1 MADQEAFN
9 HRVIDDIAH
18 RPWPMPRTP
27 WIMTQSWQDLLFA
40 HWRLD
45 PAQLAPSI
53 PAPLQLDLFRGEAWI
68 AVVPFHMAHVSP
80 RGVPALPWVSA
91 FPEVNVRTYVRL
103 GDKPGVFFFSL
114 DATNPLAVRVAR
126 SAFHLP
132 YYQASIAVQLTAAGD
147 GVQRYASHRTDPR
160 TPIAAADLV
169 ASYRATG
176 PVFHAEEGTLEYFLT
191 ERYCLYALDTH
202 RRVHICEIHHAPWP
216 LQVAEAT
223 FQTNSLLGSLLHS
236 WLDEEAVGD
245 VLAPPLLHFSK
256 RQDTITWRPT
266 RMTDSR

>member
-1 MADQEAFN
+1 MTDQDAFN
-9 HRVIDDIAH
+9 HRVIEDIAH

-40 HWRLD
+40 HWRVD
-45 PAQLAPSI
+45 PARLAASI

-68 AVVPFHMAHVSP
+68 ALVPFRMKHVSP

-91 FPEVNVRTYVRL
+91 FPEVNVRTYVRF

-126 SAFHLP
+126 AAFHLP
-132 YYQASIAVQLTAAGD
+132 YYQASIDVQLTAAGD
-147 GVQRYASHRTDPR
+147 GVSRYESHRTDAQAP
-160 TPIAAADLV
+160 TAAAELI
-169 ASYRATG
+169 ASYRAIG

-191 ERYCLYALDTH
+191 ERYCLYAIDKQ
-202 RRVHICEIHHAPWP
+202 RRVHICEIHHGPWP

-223 FQTNSLLGSLLHS
+223 FETNSLLDGLSDALL
-236 WLDEEAVGD
+236 DGGAGG

-256 RQDTITWRPT
+256 RQDTINWRPT
-266 RMTDSR
+266 RITHRR